1 MPSGFGVKNDSKRCS
16 KGIHIK
22 KQELS
27 QNTDSQ
33 EITHIESYKKARI
46 YRKDAVY
53 PGLIIRYYFR
63 ENLF

>member
-53 PGLIIRYYFR
+53 PGLIIRYCFR